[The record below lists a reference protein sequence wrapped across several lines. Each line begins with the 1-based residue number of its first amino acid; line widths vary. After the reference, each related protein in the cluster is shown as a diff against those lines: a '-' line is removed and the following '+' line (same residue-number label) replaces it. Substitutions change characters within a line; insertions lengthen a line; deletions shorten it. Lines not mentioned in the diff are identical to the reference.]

1 MLIKKKRNFVMKN
14 KKNVFKN
21 NKWNLAIV
29 ILGLIAINIIASFLY
44 FRIDLTSEKRYSLSP
59 ATKNVLKNLDDYV
72 YFQVFLDGN
81 LSPSYKRLQKTIIE
95 TLDEFKAYNKRL
107 IKYDLIDPAKGKDE
121 ATLRNYLKELEYRGL
136 VPSIDYEMSETGTS
150 ENVVWPCAI
159 VTYKGREIPINF
171 IYSNIP
177 GSKEEL
183 INDAIENT
191 EYKLID
197 GIYRITLQ
205 EKSKV
210 AFIKG
215 HGELNV
221 LEINDLALAL
231 QDYYIVSQIPINHQL
246 KALDEYKA
254 IIIAAPDSTFD
265 EMDKFIIDQYIMKG
279 GRVLWLIDGA
289 LADMDSLQSK
299 ADILAIP
306 NDINLDDMLFN
317 YGARVNKDLV
327 MDYHS
332 AQIPVKTGQVGNQP
346 QFSLFNWYFF
356 PTVANIKGHPIVRNI
371 NDIKFEFASSIDTIA
386 KPGIRKTILLSS
398 GNYSRLLNTPSIIS
412 LNFLRIKA
420 DRSFF
425 NRSNIPMAVLLE
437 GSFTSL
443 YKDRIPDTIAKD
455 PDIRFTE
462 TSKPNR
468 MIIIGDGNVAKNQV
482 VFRQG
487 KYIPYPLGYD
497 RYTGIMYGNREFLLN
512 CVNYLLDEADIISIR
527 NRDIN
532 IRLLDKRKVEI
543 NLAIIRTINIVVPIL
558 LVCLAGVI
566 IYFFR
571 KRSYK

>member
-215 HGELNV
+215 HGELDV

-299 ADILAIP
+299 SDILAIP

>member
-1 MLIKKKRNFVMKN
+1 MKN
-14 KKNVFKN
+14 KKNIFKN
-21 NKWNLAIV
+21 NKWNIVIV

-59 ATKNVLKNLDDYV
+59 ATKNILKNLDDYV
-72 YFQVFLDGN
+72 YFQVFLDGK

-136 VPSIDYEMSETGTS
+136 VPSIDYEISETGTS

-159 VTYKGREIPINF
+159 VTYKGRELPINF

-177 GSKEEL
+177 GSKELL

-197 GIYRITLQ
+197 GIHRITLK
-205 EKSKV
+205 EKSKI

-215 HGELNV
+215 HGELDA

-231 QDYYIVSQIPINHQL
+231 QDYYIVNQITINHQL
-246 KALDEYKA
+246 KALDEFKA

-299 ADILAIP
+299 PDILAIP

-317 YGARVNKDLV
+317 YGVRVNKDLV

-398 GNYSRLLNTPSIIS
+398 SNYSRLLNTPSIIS

-420 DRSFF
+420 DRTFF

-462 TSKPNR
+462 ISKPNK
-468 MIIIGDGNVAKNQV
+468 MIIVGDGDVAKNQV
-482 VFRQG
+482 AFRQG
-487 KYIPYPLGYD
+487 KYVPYPLGYD

-543 NLAIIRTINIVVPIL
+543 NLAVIRTINIVLPIL
-558 LVCLAGVI
+558 LVCVAGVI

-571 KRSYK
+571 KRTYR

>member
-1 MLIKKKRNFVMKN
+1 MKN
-14 KKNVFKN
+14 KKNIFKN
-21 NKWNLAIV
+21 NKWNLVIV

-44 FRIDLTSEKRYSLSP
+44 FRIDLTSEKRYSLST
-59 ATKNVLKNLDDYV
+59 ATKNILKNLDDYV
-72 YFQVFLDGN
+72 YFQVFLDGK

-121 ATLRNYLKELEYRGL
+121 ATLRDYLKELEYRGL
-136 VPSIDYEMSETGTS
+136 VPSIDYEISETGTS

-159 VTYKGREIPINF
+159 VTYKGRELPINF

-177 GSKEEL
+177 GSKELL

-197 GIYRITLQ
+197 GIHRITLQ
-205 EKSKV
+205 KKAKI

-215 HGELNV
+215 HGELDA

-231 QDYYIVSQIPINHQL
+231 QDYYIVNQIAINHQL
-246 KALDEYKA
+246 KALDEFKA

-299 ADILAIP
+299 PDILAIP

-317 YGARVNKDLV
+317 YGVRVNKDLV

-398 GNYSRLLNTPSIIS
+398 SNYSRLLNTPSIIS

-420 DRSFF
+420 DRTFF

-443 YKDRIPDTIAKD
+443 YKDRIPDTIAQD

-462 TSKPNR
+462 ISKPNK
-468 MIIIGDGNVAKNQV
+468 MIIVGDGDVAKNQV
-482 VFRQG
+482 AFRQG
-487 KYIPYPLGYD
+487 KYVPYPLGYD

-543 NLAIIRTINIVVPIL
+543 NLAVIRTINIVLPIL
-558 LVCLAGVI
+558 LVCVAGVI

-571 KRSYK
+571 KRTYR

>member
-1 MLIKKKRNFVMKN
+1 MKN

-215 HGELNV
+215 HGELDV

-299 ADILAIP
+299 SDILAIP
-306 NDINLDDMLFN
+306 NDINLDDILFN

>member
-1 MLIKKKRNFVMKN
+1 MKN
-14 KKNVFKN
+14 KKNIFKN
-21 NKWNLAIV
+21 NKWNIVIV

-59 ATKNVLKNLDDYV
+59 ATKNILKNLDDYI
-72 YFQVFLDGN
+72 YFQVFLDGK

-136 VPSIDYEMSETGTS
+136 VPSIDYEISETGTS

-159 VTYKGREIPINF
+159 VTYKGRELPINF

-177 GSKEEL
+177 GSKELL

-197 GIYRITLQ
+197 GIHRITLK
-205 EKSKV
+205 EKSKI

-215 HGELNV
+215 HGELDA

-231 QDYYIVSQIPINHQL
+231 QDYYIVNQITINHQL
-246 KALDEYKA
+246 KALDEFKA

-299 ADILAIP
+299 PDILAIP

-317 YGARVNKDLV
+317 YGVRVNKDLV

-398 GNYSRLLNTPSIIS
+398 SNYSRLLNTPSIIS

-420 DRSFF
+420 DRTFF

-462 TSKPNR
+462 ISKPNK
-468 MIIIGDGNVAKNQV
+468 MIIVGDGDVAKNQV
-482 VFRQG
+482 AFRQG
-487 KYIPYPLGYD
+487 KYVPYPLGYD

-543 NLAIIRTINIVVPIL
+543 NLAVIRTINIVLPIL
-558 LVCLAGVI
+558 LVCVAGVI

-571 KRSYK
+571 KRTYR

>member
-1 MLIKKKRNFVMKN
+1 MKN

-21 NKWNLAIV
+21 NKWDLAIV

-215 HGELNV
+215 HGELDV

-299 ADILAIP
+299 SDILAIP

>member
-1 MLIKKKRNFVMKN
+1 MKN
-14 KKNVFKN
+14 KKNIFKN
-21 NKWNLAIV
+21 NKWNLVIV

-59 ATKNVLKNLDDYV
+59 ATKNILKNLDDYV

-136 VPSIDYEMSETGTS
+136 VPSIDYEISETGTS

-159 VTYKGREIPINF
+159 VTYKGRELPINF

-177 GSKEEL
+177 GSKELL

-197 GIYRITLQ
+197 GIHRITLK
-205 EKSKV
+205 EKSKI

-215 HGELNV
+215 HGELDA

-231 QDYYIVSQIPINHQL
+231 QDYYIVNQITINHQL
-246 KALDEYKA
+246 KALDEFKA

-299 ADILAIP
+299 PDILAIP

-398 GNYSRLLNTPSIIS
+398 SNYSRLLNTPSIIS

-420 DRSFF
+420 DRTFF

-462 TSKPNR
+462 ISKPNK
-468 MIIIGDGNVAKNQV
+468 MIIVGDGDVAKNQV
-482 VFRQG
+482 AFRQG
-487 KYIPYPLGYD
+487 KYVPYPLGYD

-543 NLAIIRTINIVVPIL
+543 NLAVIRTINIVLPIL
-558 LVCLAGVI
+558 LVCVAGMI

-571 KRSYK
+571 KRTYR

>member
-1 MLIKKKRNFVMKN
+1 MKN
-14 KKNVFKN
+14 KKNIFKN
-21 NKWNLAIV
+21 NKWNLVIV

-59 ATKNVLKNLDDYV
+59 ATKNILKNLDDYV

-136 VPSIDYEMSETGTS
+136 VPSIDYEISETGTS

-159 VTYKGREIPINF
+159 VTYKGRELPINF

-177 GSKEEL
+177 GSKELL

-197 GIYRITLQ
+197 GIHRITLK
-205 EKSKV
+205 EKSKI

-215 HGELNV
+215 HGELDA

-231 QDYYIVSQIPINHQL
+231 QDYYIVNQITINHQL
-246 KALDEYKA
+246 KALDEFKA

-299 ADILAIP
+299 PDILAIP

-317 YGARVNKDLV
+317 YGVRVNKDLV

-398 GNYSRLLNTPSIIS
+398 SNYSRLLNTPSIIS

-420 DRSFF
+420 DRTFF

-462 TSKPNR
+462 ISKPNR
-468 MIIIGDGNVAKNQV
+468 MIVVGDGDVAKNQV
-482 VFRQG
+482 AFRQG
-487 KYIPYPLGYD
+487 KYVPYPLGYD

-543 NLAIIRTINIVVPIL
+543 NLAVIRTINIVLPIL
-558 LVCLAGVI
+558 LVCVAGMI

-571 KRSYK
+571 KRTYR

>member
-1 MLIKKKRNFVMKN
+1 MKN
-14 KKNVFKN
+14 KKNIFKN
-21 NKWNLAIV
+21 NKWNLVIV

-59 ATKNVLKNLDDYV
+59 ATKNILKNLDDYV

-136 VPSIDYEMSETGTS
+136 VPSIDYEISETGTS

-159 VTYKGREIPINF
+159 VTYKGRELPINF

-177 GSKEEL
+177 GSKELL

-197 GIYRITLQ
+197 GIHRITLK
-205 EKSKV
+205 EKSKI

-215 HGELNV
+215 HGELDA

-231 QDYYIVSQIPINHQL
+231 QDYYIVNQITINHQL
-246 KALDEYKA
+246 KALDEFKA

-299 ADILAIP
+299 PDILAIP

-398 GNYSRLLNTPSIIS
+398 SNYSRLLNTPSIIS

-420 DRSFF
+420 DRTFF

-443 YKDRIPDTIAKD
+443 YKDRILDTIAKD

-462 TSKPNR
+462 ISKPNK
-468 MIIIGDGNVAKNQV
+468 MIIVGDGDVAKNQV
-482 VFRQG
+482 AFRQG
-487 KYIPYPLGYD
+487 KYVPYPLGYD

-543 NLAIIRTINIVVPIL
+543 NLAVIRTINIVLPIL
-558 LVCLAGVI
+558 LVCVAGVI

-571 KRSYK
+571 KRNYK

>member
-1 MLIKKKRNFVMKN
+1 MKN

-121 ATLRNYLKELEYRGL
+121 ATLRDYLKELEYRGL
-136 VPSIDYEMSETGTS
+136 VPSIDYEMSETGNS

-205 EKSKV
+205 EKSKI

-299 ADILAIP
+299 SDILAIP

-443 YKDRIPDTIAKD
+443 YKDRIPDTISKD

>member
-205 EKSKV
+205 EKSKI

-215 HGELNV
+215 HGELDV

-299 ADILAIP
+299 SDILAIP

-443 YKDRIPDTIAKD
+443 YKDRIPDTISKD

>member
-1 MLIKKKRNFVMKN
+1 MKN

-29 ILGLIAINIIASFLY
+29 ILGLIAINIIDSFLY

-215 HGELNV
+215 HGELDV

-299 ADILAIP
+299 SDILAIP

-443 YKDRIPDTIAKD
+443 YKDRIPDTISKD

>member
-1 MLIKKKRNFVMKN
+1 MKN

-59 ATKNVLKNLDDYV
+59 TTKNVLKNLDDYV
-72 YFQVFLDGN
+72 YFQVFLNGN

-215 HGELNV
+215 HGELDV

-299 ADILAIP
+299 SDILAIP

>member
-1 MLIKKKRNFVMKN
+1 MKN

-215 HGELNV
+215 HGELDV

-299 ADILAIP
+299 SDILAIP

-443 YKDRIPDTIAKD
+443 YKDRIPDTISKD

-558 LVCLAGVI
+558 FVCLAGVI

>member
-1 MLIKKKRNFVMKN
+1 MKN
-14 KKNVFKN
+14 KKNIFKH
-21 NKWNLAIV
+21 NKWNLFIV
-29 ILGLIAINIIASFLY
+29 ILGLIVINIIASFLY

-95 TLDEFKAYNKRL
+95 TLDEFRAYNKKL

-159 VTYKGREIPINF
+159 VTYKGRELPINF

-177 GSKEEL
+177 GSKEQL

-205 EKSKV
+205 EKSKI

-215 HGELNV
+215 HGELDV

-299 ADILAIP
+299 SDILAIP

>member
-1 MLIKKKRNFVMKN
+1 MKN

-215 HGELNV
+215 HGELDV

-299 ADILAIP
+299 SDILAIP

-455 PDIRFTE
+455 PNIRFTE

-543 NLAIIRTINIVVPIL
+543 NLAIIRTLNIVVPIL

>member
-1 MLIKKKRNFVMKN
+1 MKN

-59 ATKNVLKNLDDYV
+59 TTKNVLKNLDDYV
-72 YFQVFLDGN
+72 YFQVFLNGN

-299 ADILAIP
+299 SDILAIP
-306 NDINLDDMLFN
+306 NDINLDDILFN

-543 NLAIIRTINIVVPIL
+543 NLAIIRTINIVLPIL
-558 LVCLAGVI
+558 LVCVAGVI

-571 KRSYK
+571 KRNYK

>member
-1 MLIKKKRNFVMKN
+1 MKN

-205 EKSKV
+205 EKSKI

-215 HGELNV
+215 HGELDV

-299 ADILAIP
+299 SDILAIP

-443 YKDRIPDTIAKD
+443 YKDRIPDTISKD

-543 NLAIIRTINIVVPIL
+543 NLAIIRTLNIVVPIL

>member
-1 MLIKKKRNFVMKN
+1 MKN
-14 KKNVFKN
+14 KKNFFKN
-21 NKWNLAIV
+21 NKWNLVIV

-59 ATKNVLKNLDDYV
+59 ATKNILKNLDDYV

-136 VPSIDYEMSETGTS
+136 VPSIDYEISETGTS

-159 VTYKGREIPINF
+159 VTYKGRELPINF

-177 GSKEEL
+177 GSKELL

-197 GIYRITLQ
+197 GIHRITLK
-205 EKSKV
+205 EKSKI

-215 HGELNV
+215 HGELDA

-231 QDYYIVSQIPINHQL
+231 QDYYIVNQITINHQL
-246 KALDEYKA
+246 KALDEFKA

-299 ADILAIP
+299 PDILAIP

-398 GNYSRLLNTPSIIS
+398 SNYSRLLNTPSIIS

-420 DRSFF
+420 DRTFF

-443 YKDRIPDTIAKD
+443 YKDRILDTIAKD

-462 TSKPNR
+462 ISKPNK
-468 MIIIGDGNVAKNQV
+468 MIIVGDGDVAKNQV
-482 VFRQG
+482 AFRQG
-487 KYIPYPLGYD
+487 KYVPYPLGYD

-543 NLAIIRTINIVVPIL
+543 NLAVIRTINIVLPIL
-558 LVCLAGVI
+558 LVCVAGVI

-571 KRSYK
+571 KRNYK

>member
-1 MLIKKKRNFVMKN
+1 MKN

-215 HGELNV
+215 HGELDV

-299 ADILAIP
+299 SDILAIP

-443 YKDRIPDTIAKD
+443 YKDRIPDTISKD

>member
-1 MLIKKKRNFVMKN
+1 MKN
-14 KKNVFKN
+14 KKNFFKN
-21 NKWNLAIV
+21 NKWNLVIV

-44 FRIDLTSEKRYSLSP
+44 FRIDLTSEKRYSLST
-59 ATKNVLKNLDDYV
+59 ATKNILKNLDDYV
-72 YFQVFLDGN
+72 YFQVFLDGK

-121 ATLRNYLKELEYRGL
+121 ATLRDYLKELEYRGL
-136 VPSIDYEMSETGTS
+136 VPSIDYEISETGTS

-159 VTYKGREIPINF
+159 VTYKGRELPINF

-177 GSKEEL
+177 GSKELL

-197 GIYRITLQ
+197 GIHRITLQ
-205 EKSKV
+205 KKAKI

-215 HGELNV
+215 HGELDA

-231 QDYYIVSQIPINHQL
+231 QDYYIVNQIAINHQL
-246 KALDEYKA
+246 KALDEFKA

-279 GRVLWLIDGA
+279 GRVLWLLDGA

-299 ADILAIP
+299 SDILAIP

-443 YKDRIPDTIAKD
+443 YKDRIPDTIAQD

-462 TSKPNR
+462 ISKPNR
-468 MIIIGDGNVAKNQV
+468 MIIVGDGDVAKNQV

-543 NLAIIRTINIVVPIL
+543 NLAVIRTINIVLPIL
-558 LVCLAGVI
+558 LVCVAGVI

-571 KRSYK
+571 KRTYR

>member
-1 MLIKKKRNFVMKN
+1 MKN
-14 KKNVFKN
+14 KKNIFKN
-21 NKWNLAIV
+21 NKWNLVIV

-59 ATKNVLKNLDDYV
+59 ATKNILKNLDDYV

-136 VPSIDYEMSETGTS
+136 VPSIDYEISETGTS

-159 VTYKGREIPINF
+159 VTYKGRELPINF

-177 GSKEEL
+177 GSKELL

-197 GIYRITLQ
+197 GIHRITLK
-205 EKSKV
+205 EKSKI

-215 HGELNV
+215 HGELDA

-231 QDYYIVSQIPINHQL
+231 QDYYIVNQITINHQL
-246 KALDEYKA
+246 KALDEFKA

-299 ADILAIP
+299 PDILAIP

-398 GNYSRLLNTPSIIS
+398 SNYSRLLNTPSIIS

-420 DRSFF
+420 DRTFF

-443 YKDRIPDTIAKD
+443 YKDRILDTIAKD

-462 TSKPNR
+462 ISKPNK
-468 MIIIGDGNVAKNQV
+468 MIIVGDGDVAKNQV
-482 VFRQG
+482 AFRQG
-487 KYIPYPLGYD
+487 KYVPYPLGYD

-543 NLAIIRTINIVVPIL
+543 NLAVIRTINIVLPIL
-558 LVCLAGVI
+558 LVCVAGVI

-571 KRSYK
+571 KRTYR

>member
-1 MLIKKKRNFVMKN
+1 MKN

-159 VTYKGREIPINF
+159 VTYKGRELPINF

-177 GSKEEL
+177 GSKEQL

-205 EKSKV
+205 EKAKV

-215 HGELNV
+215 HGELDV

-246 KALDEYKA
+246 KALDEFKA

-279 GRVLWLIDGA
+279 GRVLWLLDGA

-299 ADILAIP
+299 SDILAIP

-346 QFSLFNWYFF
+346 QFSFFNWYFF
-356 PTVANIKGHPIVRNI
+356 PTVSNIKGHPIVRNI

-455 PDIRFTE
+455 ADIRFTE

-468 MIIIGDGNVAKNQV
+468 MIIVGDGSVAKNQV

-512 CVNYLLDEADIISIR
+512 CINYLLDEADIISIR

-543 NLAIIRTINIVVPIL
+543 NLAIIRTTNIVLPIL
-558 LVCLAGVI
+558 LVCVAGVI

-571 KRSYK
+571 KRNYK

>member
-1 MLIKKKRNFVMKN
+1 MKN
-14 KKNVFKN
+14 KKNIFKN
-21 NKWNLAIV
+21 NKWNIVIV

-59 ATKNVLKNLDDYV
+59 ATKNILKNLDDYI
-72 YFQVFLDGN
+72 YFQVFLDGK

-136 VPSIDYEMSETGTS
+136 VPSIDYEISETGTS

-159 VTYKGREIPINF
+159 VTYKGRELPINF

-177 GSKEEL
+177 GSKELL

-197 GIYRITLQ
+197 GIHRITLK
-205 EKSKV
+205 EKSKI

-215 HGELNV
+215 HGELDA

-231 QDYYIVSQIPINHQL
+231 QDYYIVNQITINHQL
-246 KALDEYKA
+246 KALDEFKA

-299 ADILAIP
+299 PDILAIP

-443 YKDRIPDTIAKD
+443 YKDRILDTIAKD

-462 TSKPNR
+462 ISKPNK
-468 MIIIGDGNVAKNQV
+468 MIIVGDGDVAKNQV
-482 VFRQG
+482 AFRQG
-487 KYIPYPLGYD
+487 KYVPYPLGYD

-543 NLAIIRTINIVVPIL
+543 NLAVIRTINIVLPIL
-558 LVCLAGVI
+558 LVCVAGVI

-571 KRSYK
+571 KRTYR

>member
-1 MLIKKKRNFVMKN
+1 MMKN
-14 KKNVFKN
+14 KKNFFKN
-21 NKWNLAIV
+21 NKWNLVFV
-29 ILGLIAINIIASFLY
+29 ILGLIVINIIASFLY

-59 ATKNVLKNLDDYV
+59 ATKNVLKNLDDYI

-81 LSPSYKRLQKTIIE
+81 LSPSYKRLQKNIIE

-107 IKYDLIDPAKGKDE
+107 IKYDIIDPAKGKDE

-136 VPSIDYEMSETGTS
+136 VPSIDYEIRETGTS

-159 VTYKGREIPINF
+159 VTYKGRELPINF
-171 IYSNIP
+171 IYSFIP
-177 GSKEEL
+177 GSKEQL

-205 EKSKV
+205 DKSRI

-215 HGELNV
+215 HGELDA

-231 QDYYIVSQIPINHQL
+231 QDYYIVNQVVINHQL
-246 KALDEYKA
+246 NALEDFKA
-254 IIIAAPDSTFD
+254 IIVAAPDSTFD
-265 EMDKFIIDQYIMKG
+265 EMDKFIIDQFIMKG

-289 LADMDSLQSK
+289 LADMDSLQTK
-299 ADILAIP
+299 PDILAIP
-306 NDINLDDMLFN
+306 NEINLDDMLFN

-332 AQIPVKTGQVGNQP
+332 AQIPVKTGQIGNQP

-356 PTVANIKGHPIVRNI
+356 PTVSNIKGHPIVRNI
-371 NDIKFEFASSIDTIA
+371 NDIKFEFASSVDTIA

-398 GNYSRLLNTPSIIS
+398 SNYSRLLNTPSIIS

-455 PDIRFTE
+455 PDINFTE

-482 VFRQG
+482 VYRQG

-512 CVNYLLDEADIISIR
+512 CINYLLDEADIISIR

-543 NLAIIRTINIVVPIL
+543 NLSLIRTINIIL
-558 LVCLAGVI
+558 PLILVCIAGI
-566 IYFFR
+566 AIYLFR
-571 KRSYK
+571 KHNYKK

>member
-1 MLIKKKRNFVMKN
+1 MKN

-205 EKSKV
+205 EKSKI

-215 HGELNV
+215 HGELDV

-299 ADILAIP
+299 SDILAIP

-443 YKDRIPDTIAKD
+443 YKDRIPDTISKD

-543 NLAIIRTINIVVPIL
+543 NLAIIITINIVVPIL

>member
-1 MLIKKKRNFVMKN
+1 MKN
-14 KKNVFKN
+14 KKNFFKN
-21 NKWNLAIV
+21 NKWNLVIV

-44 FRIDLTSEKRYSLSP
+44 FRIDLTSEKRYSLST
-59 ATKNVLKNLDDYV
+59 ATKNILKNLDDYV
-72 YFQVFLDGN
+72 YFQVFLDGK

-136 VPSIDYEMSETGTS
+136 VPSIDYEISETGTS

-159 VTYKGREIPINF
+159 VTYKGRELPINF

-177 GSKEEL
+177 GSKELL

-197 GIYRITLQ
+197 GIHRITLQ
-205 EKSKV
+205 KKAKI

-215 HGELNV
+215 HGELDA

-231 QDYYIVSQIPINHQL
+231 QDYYIVNQIAINHQL
-246 KALDEYKA
+246 KALDEFKA

-279 GRVLWLIDGA
+279 GRVLWLLDGA

-299 ADILAIP
+299 SDILAIP

-443 YKDRIPDTIAKD
+443 YKDRIPDTIAQD

-462 TSKPNR
+462 ISKPNR
-468 MIIIGDGNVAKNQV
+468 MIIVGDGDVAKNQV

-543 NLAIIRTINIVVPIL
+543 NLAIIRTINIVLPIL
-558 LVCLAGVI
+558 LVCIAGVI

-571 KRSYK
+571 KRNYK

>member
-1 MLIKKKRNFVMKN
+1 MKN

-215 HGELNV
+215 HGELDV

-299 ADILAIP
+299 SDILAIP

>member
-1 MLIKKKRNFVMKN
+1 MKN
-14 KKNVFKN
+14 KKNIFKN
-21 NKWNLAIV
+21 NKWNLVIV

-59 ATKNVLKNLDDYV
+59 ATKNILKNLDDYV

-136 VPSIDYEMSETGTS
+136 VPSIDYEISETGTS

-159 VTYKGREIPINF
+159 VTYKGRELPINF

-177 GSKEEL
+177 GSKELL

-197 GIYRITLQ
+197 GIHRITLK
-205 EKSKV
+205 EKSKI

-215 HGELNV
+215 HGELDA

-231 QDYYIVSQIPINHQL
+231 QDYYIVNQITINHQL
-246 KALDEYKA
+246 KALDEFKA

-299 ADILAIP
+299 PDILAIP

-420 DRSFF
+420 DRTFF

-462 TSKPNR
+462 ISKPNR
-468 MIIIGDGNVAKNQV
+468 MIVVGDGDVAKNQV
-482 VFRQG
+482 AFRQG
-487 KYIPYPLGYD
+487 KYVPYPLGYD

-512 CVNYLLDEADIISIR
+512 CVNYLLDEVDIISIR

-543 NLAIIRTINIVVPIL
+543 NLAVIRTINIVLPIL
-558 LVCLAGVI
+558 LVCVAGMI

-571 KRSYK
+571 KRTYR

>member
-1 MLIKKKRNFVMKN
+1 MKN
-14 KKNVFKN
+14 KKNIFKN
-21 NKWNLAIV
+21 NKWNLVIV

-59 ATKNVLKNLDDYV
+59 ATKNILKNLDDYV

-136 VPSIDYEMSETGTS
+136 VPSIDYEISETGTS

-159 VTYKGREIPINF
+159 VTYKGRELPINF

-177 GSKEEL
+177 GSKELL

-197 GIYRITLQ
+197 GIHRITLK
-205 EKSKV
+205 EKSKI

-215 HGELNV
+215 HGELDA

-231 QDYYIVSQIPINHQL
+231 QDYYIVNQITINHQL
-246 KALDEYKA
+246 KALDEFKA

-299 ADILAIP
+299 PDILAIP

-317 YGARVNKDLV
+317 YGVRVNKDLV

-398 GNYSRLLNTPSIIS
+398 SNYSRLLNTPSIIS

-420 DRSFF
+420 DRTFF

-462 TSKPNR
+462 ISKPNK
-468 MIIIGDGNVAKNQV
+468 MIIVGDGDVAKNQV
-482 VFRQG
+482 AFRQG
-487 KYIPYPLGYD
+487 KYVPYPLGYD

-543 NLAIIRTINIVVPIL
+543 NLAVIRTINIVLPIL
-558 LVCLAGVI
+558 LVRVAGVI

-571 KRSYK
+571 KRTYR

>member
-1 MLIKKKRNFVMKN
+1 MKN
-14 KKNVFKN
+14 KKNIFKN
-21 NKWNLAIV
+21 NKWNLVIV

-59 ATKNVLKNLDDYV
+59 ATKNILKNLDDYV

-136 VPSIDYEMSETGTS
+136 VPSIDYEISETGTS

-159 VTYKGREIPINF
+159 VTYKGRELPINF

-177 GSKEEL
+177 GSKELL

-197 GIYRITLQ
+197 GIHRITLK
-205 EKSKV
+205 EKSKI

-215 HGELNV
+215 HGELDA

-231 QDYYIVSQIPINHQL
+231 QDYYIVNQITINHQL
-246 KALDEYKA
+246 KALDEFKA

-299 ADILAIP
+299 PDILAIP

-317 YGARVNKDLV
+317 YGVRVNKDLV

-398 GNYSRLLNTPSIIS
+398 SNYSRLLNTPSIIS

-420 DRSFF
+420 DRTFF

-462 TSKPNR
+462 ISKPNR
-468 MIIIGDGNVAKNQV
+468 MIVVGDGDVAKNQV
-482 VFRQG
+482 AFRQG
-487 KYIPYPLGYD
+487 KYVPYPLGYD

-512 CVNYLLDEADIISIR
+512 CVNYLLDEVDIISIR

-543 NLAIIRTINIVVPIL
+543 NLAVIRTINIVLPIL
-558 LVCLAGVI
+558 LVCVAGMI

-571 KRSYK
+571 KRTYR

>member
-1 MLIKKKRNFVMKN
+1 MKN

-205 EKSKV
+205 EKSKI

-215 HGELNV
+215 HGELDV

-299 ADILAIP
+299 SDILAIP

-455 PDIRFTE
+455 PNIRFTE

-543 NLAIIRTINIVVPIL
+543 NLAIIRTLNIVVPIL

>member
-121 ATLRNYLKELEYRGL
+121 ATLRDYLKELEYRGL
-136 VPSIDYEMSETGTS
+136 VPSIDYEMSETGNS

-205 EKSKV
+205 EKSKI

-299 ADILAIP
+299 SDILAIP

-443 YKDRIPDTIAKD
+443 YKDRIPDTISKD

>member
-1 MLIKKKRNFVMKN
+1 MMKN
-14 KKNVFKN
+14 KKYFLKN
-21 NKWNLAIV
+21 NKWNLGFV
-29 ILGLIAINIIASFLY
+29 ILSLIFINIIASFLY

-59 ATKNVLKNLDDYV
+59 ATKNVLKNLDDYI

-107 IKYDLIDPAKGKDE
+107 IKYDIIDPAKGKDE

-136 VPSIDYEMSETGTS
+136 VPSIDYEISETGTS

-159 VTYKGREIPINF
+159 VTYKGRELPINF

-177 GSKEEL
+177 GSKEQL

-205 EKSKV
+205 DKSRI

-215 HGELNV
+215 HGELDA

-231 QDYYIVSQIPINHQL
+231 QDYYIVNQVVINHQL
-246 KALDEYKA
+246 NALDEFKA
-254 IIIAAPDSTFD
+254 IIVAAPDSTFD

-289 LADMDSLQSK
+289 LADMDSLQTK
-299 ADILAIP
+299 PDVLAIP

-356 PTVANIKGHPIVRNI
+356 PTVSNIKGHPIVRNI
-371 NDIKFEFASSIDTIA
+371 NDIKFEFASSVDTIA

-425 NRSNIPMAVLLE
+425 NKSNIPMAVLLE
-437 GSFTSL
+437 GNFTSL

-487 KYIPYPLGYD
+487 RYIPYPLGYD

-512 CVNYLLDEADIISIR
+512 CINYLLDEADIISIR

-543 NLAIIRTINIVVPIL
+543 NLALIRTINIVLPLIF
-558 LVCLAGVI
+558 VCIAGI
-566 IYFFR
+566 AIYLFR
-571 KRSYK
+571 RHNYKK

>member
-1 MLIKKKRNFVMKN
+1 MKN
-14 KKNVFKN
+14 KKNFFKN
-21 NKWNLAIV
+21 NKWNLVIV

-44 FRIDLTSEKRYSLSP
+44 FRIDLTSEKRYSLST
-59 ATKNVLKNLDDYV
+59 ATKNILKNLDDYV
-72 YFQVFLDGN
+72 YFQVFLDGK

-121 ATLRNYLKELEYRGL
+121 ATLRDYLKELEYRGL
-136 VPSIDYEMSETGTS
+136 VPSIDYEISETGTS

-159 VTYKGREIPINF
+159 VTYKGRELPINF

-177 GSKEEL
+177 GSKELL

-197 GIYRITLQ
+197 GIHRITLQ
-205 EKSKV
+205 KKAKI

-215 HGELNV
+215 HGELDA

-231 QDYYIVSQIPINHQL
+231 QDYYIVNQIAINHQL
-246 KALDEYKA
+246 KALDEFKA

-279 GRVLWLIDGA
+279 GRVLWLLDGA

-299 ADILAIP
+299 SDILAIP

-443 YKDRIPDTIAKD
+443 YKDRIPDTIAQD

-462 TSKPNR
+462 ISKPNR
-468 MIIIGDGNVAKNQV
+468 MIIVGDGDVAKNQV

-543 NLAIIRTINIVVPIL
+543 NLAVIRTINIVLPIL
-558 LVCLAGVI
+558 LVCIAGVI

-571 KRSYK
+571 KRNYK

>member
-1 MLIKKKRNFVMKN
+1 MKN
-14 KKNVFKN
+14 KKNIFKH
-21 NKWNLAIV
+21 NKWNLFIV
-29 ILGLIAINIIASFLY
+29 ILGLIVINIIASFLY

-59 ATKNVLKNLDDYV
+59 ATKNILKNLDDYV

-136 VPSIDYEMSETGTS
+136 VPSIDYEISETGTS

-159 VTYKGREIPINF
+159 VTYKGRELPINF

-177 GSKEEL
+177 GSKELL

-197 GIYRITLQ
+197 GIHRITLK
-205 EKSKV
+205 EKSKI

-215 HGELNV
+215 HGELDA

-231 QDYYIVSQIPINHQL
+231 QDYYIVNQITINHQL
-246 KALDEYKA
+246 KALDEFKA

-299 ADILAIP
+299 PDILAIP

-317 YGARVNKDLV
+317 YGVRVNKDLV

-398 GNYSRLLNTPSIIS
+398 SNYSRLLNTPSIIS

-420 DRSFF
+420 DRTFF

-462 TSKPNR
+462 ISKPNR
-468 MIIIGDGNVAKNQV
+468 MIVVGDGDVAKNQV
-482 VFRQG
+482 AFRQG
-487 KYIPYPLGYD
+487 KYVPYPLGYD

-512 CVNYLLDEADIISIR
+512 CVNYLLDEVDIISIR

-543 NLAIIRTINIVVPIL
+543 NLAVIRTINIVLPIL
-558 LVCLAGVI
+558 LVCVAGVI

-571 KRSYK
+571 KRTYR

>member
-1 MLIKKKRNFVMKN
+1 MKN
-14 KKNVFKN
+14 KKNIFKN
-21 NKWNLAIV
+21 NKWNLVIV

-44 FRIDLTSEKRYSLSP
+44 FRIDLTSEKRYSISP
-59 ATKNVLKNLDDYV
+59 ATKNILKNLDDYV

-136 VPSIDYEMSETGTS
+136 VPSIDYEISETGTS

-159 VTYKGREIPINF
+159 VTYKGRELPINF

-177 GSKEEL
+177 GSKELL

-197 GIYRITLQ
+197 GIHRITLK
-205 EKSKV
+205 EKSKI

-215 HGELNV
+215 HGELDA

-231 QDYYIVSQIPINHQL
+231 QDYYIVNQITINHQL
-246 KALDEYKA
+246 KALDEFKA

-299 ADILAIP
+299 PDILAIP

-317 YGARVNKDLV
+317 YGVRVNKDLV

-398 GNYSRLLNTPSIIS
+398 SNYSRLLNTPSIIS

-420 DRSFF
+420 DRTFF

-462 TSKPNR
+462 ISKPNK
-468 MIIIGDGNVAKNQV
+468 MIIVGDGDVAKNQV
-482 VFRQG
+482 AFRQG
-487 KYIPYPLGYD
+487 KYVPYPLGYD

-543 NLAIIRTINIVVPIL
+543 NLAVIRTINIVLPIL
-558 LVCLAGVI
+558 LVCVAGVI

-571 KRSYK
+571 KRTYR

>member
-1 MLIKKKRNFVMKN
+1 MKN
-14 KKNVFKN
+14 KKNFFKN
-21 NKWNLAIV
+21 NKWNLVIV

-44 FRIDLTSEKRYSLSP
+44 FRIDLTSEKRYSLST
-59 ATKNVLKNLDDYV
+59 ATKNILKNLDDYV
-72 YFQVFLDGN
+72 YFQVFLDGK

-121 ATLRNYLKELEYRGL
+121 ATLRDYLKELEYRGL
-136 VPSIDYEMSETGTS
+136 VPSIDYEISETGTS

-159 VTYKGREIPINF
+159 VTYKGRELPINF

-177 GSKEEL
+177 GSKELL

-197 GIYRITLQ
+197 GIHRITLQ
-205 EKSKV
+205 KKAKI

-215 HGELNV
+215 HGELDA

-231 QDYYIVSQIPINHQL
+231 QDYYIVNQIAINHQL
-246 KALDEYKA
+246 KALDEFKA

-265 EMDKFIIDQYIMKG
+265 EMDKFIIDQYIIKG
-279 GRVLWLIDGA
+279 GRVLWLLDGA

-299 ADILAIP
+299 SDILAIP

-443 YKDRIPDTIAKD
+443 YKDRIPDTIAQD

-462 TSKPNR
+462 ISKPNR
-468 MIIIGDGNVAKNQV
+468 MIIVGDGDVAKNQV

-543 NLAIIRTINIVVPIL
+543 NLAVIRTINIVLPIL
-558 LVCLAGVI
+558 LVCIAGVI

-571 KRSYK
+571 KRNYK